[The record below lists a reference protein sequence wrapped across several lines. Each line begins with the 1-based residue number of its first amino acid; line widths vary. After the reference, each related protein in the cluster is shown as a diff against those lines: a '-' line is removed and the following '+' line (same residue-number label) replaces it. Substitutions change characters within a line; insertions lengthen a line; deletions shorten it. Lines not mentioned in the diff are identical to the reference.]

1 MEVHVL
7 RRDDGEMGR
16 NFDED
21 TQAKVMYHHQAMN
34 KFCYLDTSE
43 QVNSEIM
50 ILYAQGLYLHH
61 YKFILDKRIVVF
73 SSRREGAI
81 IQPDSMALNYGYI
94 VNGFA
99 YAFKK
104 KCILCSTPTN
114 NLCSRCKVT
123 FYCGRACQRGDHA
136 CHKTMCKKVEQD
148 RVENRRT
155 FEENLN

>member
-1 MEVHVL
+1 MQAHVL

-21 TQAKVMYHHQAMN
+21 TQAKVLYHHQAMN

-73 SSRREGAI
+73 SSRREGSI
-81 IQPDSMALNYGYI
+81 IQPDSMALN
-94 VNGFA
+94 
-99 YAFKK
+99 
-104 KCILCSTPTN
+104 
-114 NLCSRCKVT
+114 
-123 FYCGRACQRGDHA
+123 
-136 CHKTMCKKVEQD
+136 
-148 RVENRRT
+148 
-155 FEENLN
+155 